1 MLEKE
6 KKVQGVAVYAEF
18 ENVGE
23 TMQML
28 ITPDCYSN
36 SGNLVPMA
44 LHRRV
49 ITPVSPKKQ
58 WRTTTLR
65 HESVKALLDEGRQIS
80 EENVSEFTEQ
90 RMRYGLAM
98 FDELIKHGWKIR
110 QKPILTEISRFD
122 ADDIAK
128 GNTPNKV
135 LYRINIS
142 RKSLGFPA
150 ELV

>member
-65 HESVKALLDEGRQIS
+65 HESVKGLLDEGR
-80 EENVSEFTEQ
+80 
-90 RMRYGLAM
+90 
-98 FDELIKHGWKIR
+98 
-110 QKPILTEISRFD
+110 
-122 ADDIAK
+122 
-128 GNTPNKV
+128 
-135 LYRINIS
+135 
-142 RKSLGFPA
+142 
-150 ELV
+150 

>member
-1 MLEKE
+1 
-6 KKVQGVAVYAEF
+6 
-18 ENVGE
+18 
-23 TMQML
+23 
-28 ITPDCYSN
+28 
-36 SGNLVPMA
+36 MA
-44 LHRRV
+44 LHSRV

-65 HESVKALLDEGRQIS
+65 HESVKGLLDEGRQIP
-80 EENVSEFTEQ
+80 EESVSEFTEQ